1 MILLNTSIPQKKLRM
16 LVESLGF
23 RVEEEKKFYPYYV
36 DVYIQEVNVGVELDG
51 PYHIGKSRDL
61 NRDKFIL
68 DNYGIKILRVKQK
81 ELKDV
86 KKVEKKIIEFIE
98 ANSKASQE

>member
-1 MILLNTSIPQKKLRM
+1 MLISKPQGLLRNIMEK
-16 LVESLGF
+16 LGF
-23 RVEEEKKFYPYYV
+23 IVQEEKEVFPYLIDCFV
-36 DVYIQEVNVGVELDG
+36 PELRLGFELDG

-61 NRDKFIL
+61 NRDEFIL